1 MMLTSCMDD
10 NYDLSHLDETIAI
23 GSDEGF
29 KLPTNNSTR
38 EILLDDLLDIDDS
51 EVISTDASGDY
62 VFTKGDDGGVTE
74 AKPEVDVVTI
84 KQETTKDFTVNIPGL
99 NINANFPQAP
109 GLPVDDIISL
119 AVDAAWGEIPA
130 ELEASDTISVFELK
144 TSHDETIVDLER
156 VETSTSGSKSSIDLE
171 LKFSEGLSTL
181 ISEIE
186 EIEIDMPVLKYI
198 DIKAT
203 ATRGT
208 IALDKANRK
217 IMLKNVPTTGT
228 KMTLAIEELS
238 NFEEQKPS
246 TGNYLVFTPDSIF
259 LNGVVNL
266 AINIQKSDLSKDGLK
281 SLLTTLY
288 NTGKTP
294 VYNIGASTTIHDIEI
309 VAAQGK
315 FQPTPTEAMG
325 KVAITSIP
333 DFLDDDDVTIKLDNP
348 QLYLDV
354 SNNMN
359 VRAQIKDVVIKAIN
373 TAKNGK
379 PRSVRTVRIGNIDL
393 LPCADESLGE
403 VVSHIVICDNTHG
416 LEEGYTAVLTDEAT
430 GKLQDLITNIPDS
443 ITFECNATADPTY
456 LSSVELGK
464 RYSIKPSYRF
474 KAPLTLNTGSRI
486 VYTDSIDGWNDDL
499 DDLKLTDNASV
510 RVTANVKNGTP
521 LDLNVSA
528 KAIDA
533 NGNELSSSLVDI
545 QIVQGTVK
553 GATAANGTLEPQTST
568 IDIVIT
574 QKSQDAFKQL
584 DGIIYRAEAV
594 SNVDGITLN
603 KQTQTLKID
612 NISVSLK
619 GKVIKD
625 LDE

>member
-1 MMLTSCMDD
+1 MLTSCTDD

-23 GSDEGF
+23 GSDEGL

-51 EVISTDASGDY
+51 DVISTDASGDY
-62 VFTKGDDGGVTE
+62 VFAKGDDDGVTE
-74 AKPEVDVVTI
+74 AHPEVDVVTI
-84 KQETTKDFTVNIPGL
+84 RQETTKDFTVNIPGL
-99 NINANFPQAP
+99 DINVNFPQVP
-109 GLPVDDIISL
+109 GLPVESIVSM
-119 AVDAAWGEIPA
+119 AVDDAWGEIPN

-144 TSHDETIVDLER
+144 TNHDETIVDLER

-181 ISEIE
+181 ISEIR
-186 EIEIDMPVLKYI
+186 EIEIGMPVLEYI
-198 DIKAT
+198 DVKAT
-203 ATRGT
+203 ATRGSVS
-208 IALDKANRK
+208 LDKAGRK

-228 KMTLAIEELS
+228 KLTLAIEELS
-238 NFEEQKPS
+238 NFEDQKPAE
-246 TGNYLVFTPDSIF
+246 GNYLVFTPDSIF

-266 AINIQKSDLSKDGLK
+266 AINIQKSDLDKNGLK
-281 SLLTTLY
+281 SLFTTLY
-288 NTGKTP
+288 NTGKSP
-294 VYNIGASTTIHDIEI
+294 VYSIGASTTIHDIEI

-315 FQPTPTEAMG
+315 FLPKPTEATG

-333 DFLDDDDVTIKLDNP
+333 DFLNDDEVTIKLDNP

-354 SNNMN
+354 SSNMN
-359 VRAQIKDVVIKAIN
+359 VRGQIKDVVISTIN

-403 VVSHIVICDNTHG
+403 VVSHIVVCDNTHG
-416 LEEGYTAVLTDEAT
+416 LEDGYTPVLTDETT
-430 GKLQDLITNIPDS
+430 GKLQDLISSIPDS

-456 LSSVELGK
+456 LSSIELGK

-474 KAPLTLNTGSRI
+474 KAPLTLNTGSKV

-499 DDLKLTDNASV
+499 DDLKLTDNAYV
-510 RVTANVKNGTP
+510 QMTADVKNGTP

-533 NGNELSSSLVDI
+533 NGNELSNSLI
-545 QIVQGTVK
+545 EIKIVQGVVK
-553 GATAANGTLEPQTST
+553 GATAINGSLEPQTSK
-568 IDIVIT
+568 IEIVVT
-574 QKSQDAFKQL
+574 QRSQDAFKQL